1 VAATA
6 GQGSRRSAAASANGS
21 TKNDADVSA
30 ARRANAECARWEELA
45 VESGMLAAAAC
56 GGAAAAVG
64 GEVLAGWDS
73 LILPSDAIG
82 ESTESKDLG
91 EAADLEL
98 EIGFRVR
105 CGMKL
110 GVQRIS
116 VLRVL
121 KQKRPL
127 LGKSDFFRF
136 LHARKRLVFYQ
147 HSLTGG
153 VAPET
158 FCLRSR

>member
-1 VAATA
+1 
-6 GQGSRRSAAASANGS
+6 
-21 TKNDADVSA
+21 
-30 ARRANAECARWEELA
+30 
-45 VESGMLAAAAC
+45 VESGVLTAATC
-56 GGAAAAVG
+56 GSVAAAVG
-64 GEVLAGWDS
+64 GEVLAGWGS

-82 ESTESKDLG
+82 ESIESKDLG
-91 EAADLEL
+91 EAAAADLEL
-98 EIGFRVR
+98 EIGFRVK

-127 LGKSDFFRF
+127 LWKSNLFHF
-136 LHARKRLVFYQ
+136 LQARKRLVFYQ